1 MHFAKIA
8 WKGDPMSLPSSPT
21 LPKDAIGPEF
31 AQGTKTYEKPAPIEG
46 VRVHRLTRFVDD
58 RGFFQEIYR
67 KKDDH
72 PGSEALAAYFADV
85 PVAQI
90 NFTIVDAENH
100 VKGLH
105 YHLKQQDIWFCPHP
119 YKAKFVLF
127 DVRKGSPTYLKTQV
141 IVAGGGQDLL
151 VRIPEGVA
159 HGYRP
164 LTNPCALF
172 YIVTR
177 TFDLADPDEWRIAW
191 DHPAVKDLWDVPN
204 G

>member
-1 MHFAKIA
+1 MNVRETPVLSA
-8 WKGDPMSLPSSPT
+8 
-21 LPKDAIGPEF
+21 DAVGEEF
-31 AQGTKTYEKPAPIEG
+31 RSGVKSYVKPGPIEG
-46 VRVHRLTRFVDD
+46 VKVFRATRFVDD

-67 KKDDH
+67 AKADH
-72 PGSEALAAYFADV
+72 PGSEALAEFWKDV
-85 PVAQI
+85 PVAQL

-105 YHLKQQDIWFCPHP
+105 YHLKQQDVWFCPHP
-119 YKAKFVLF
+119 YKAKFVLL
-127 DVRKGSPTYLKTQV
+127 DVRKGSPTYLRTQV
-141 IVAGGGQDLL
+141 LVAGDGQDLL

-172 YIVTR
+172 YVVTR
-177 TFDLADPDEWRIAW
+177 TFDVADPDEWRIPW
-191 DHPAVKDLWDVPN
+191 DHPLVRELWEIPN

>member
-1 MHFAKIA
+1 MTAAAIA
-8 WKGDPMSLPSSPT
+8 DEFRSGVKSYG
-21 LPKDAIGPEF
+21 PKT
-31 AQGTKTYEKPAPIEG
+31 QIEG
-46 VRVHRLTRFVDD
+46 VKVHRLPRLVDD

-67 KKDDH
+67 AKADH
-72 PGSEALAAYFADV
+72 PGSEALAEFFRDV

-90 NFTIVDAENH
+90 NFSIVNAEDH

-105 YHLKQQDIWFCPHP
+105 YHLKQQDVWYCPHP
-119 YKAKFVLF
+119 YKAKFVLL
-127 DVRKGSPTYLKTQV
+127 DVRKDSPTFGATQV
-141 IVAGGGQDLL
+141 LVAGDGQDLL

-164 LTNPCALF
+164 LTNPCALL
-172 YIVTR
+172 YVVTR
-177 TFDLADPDEWRIAW
+177 TFDVSDPDEWRIAW

>member
-1 MHFAKIA
+1 MTVSHPPALTPGDIA
-8 WKGDPMSLPSSPT
+8 DEFRSS
-21 LPKDAIGPEF
+21 A
-31 AQGTKTYEKPAPIEG
+31 KTYGAPTPLAG
-46 VRVHRLTRFVDD
+46 VKVHRLTRHVDD

-67 KKDDH
+67 AQADH
-72 PGSEALAAYFADV
+72 SGSEALAEFFRDV
-85 PVAQI
+85 AVGQI
-90 NFTIVDAENH
+90 NFTIVNAENH

-105 YHLKQQDIWFCPHP
+105 YHLKQQDVWYCPHP
-119 YKAKFVLF
+119 SKAKFVLF
-127 DVRKGSPTYLKTQV
+127 DVRKDSPTSGRTQV
-141 IVAGGGQDLL
+141 VVVGDGHDLL

-177 TFDLADPDEWRIAW
+177 TFDAKDPDEWRIPW
-191 DHPAVKDLWDVPN
+191 DHPSVKDLWDVPN

>member
-1 MHFAKIA
+1 
-8 WKGDPMSLPSSPT
+8 MSGKETPVLLPE
-21 LPKDAIGPEF
+21 AIGEEF
-31 AQGTKTYEKPAPIEG
+31 VTGVKSYAKPGPIDG
-46 VRVHRLTRFVDD
+46 VTVHRLQRFVDD

-67 KKDDH
+67 AKADH
-72 PGSEALAAYFADV
+72 SGSEPLAAFFRNV
-85 PVAQI
+85 PVAQM
-90 NFTIVDAENH
+90 NFTIVNAENH
-100 VKGLH
+100 IKGLH

-119 YKAKFVLF
+119 FKAKYVLL
-127 DVRKGSPTYLKTQV
+127 DVRKDSPTYLRTQV
-141 IVAGGGQDLL
+141 IVSGDGNDLL

-177 TFDLADPDEWRIAW
+177 TFDPADPDEWRIVW
-191 DHPAVKDLWDVPN
+191 DHPLVKDLWEIPN

>member
-1 MHFAKIA
+1 M
-8 WKGDPMSLPSSPT
+8 PP
-21 LPKDAIGPEF
+21 
-31 AQGTKTYEKPAPIEG
+31 TKTAELSAASIADEFRTGVKSYGPKTQIEG
-46 VRVHRLTRFVDD
+46 VRVHRLQRFVDD

-67 KKDDH
+67 AKADH
-72 PGSEALAAYFADV
+72 PGSEALADFFRDV

-90 NFTIVDAENH
+90 NFSVVNAEDH

-105 YHLKQQDIWFCPHP
+105 YHLKQQDVWYCPHP

-127 DVRKGSPTYLKTQV
+127 DVRKESPTFGATQV
-141 IVAGGGQDLL
+141 LVAGDGQDLL

-164 LTNPCALF
+164 LTNPCALL
-172 YIVTR
+172 YVVTR
-177 TFDLADPDEWRIAW
+177 TFDVNDPDEWRIAW

>member
-1 MHFAKIA
+1 MSNPATPVL
-8 WKGDPMSLPSSPT
+8 PME
-21 LPKDAIGPEF
+21 AIGREF
-31 AQGTKTYEKPAPIEG
+31 IQGTKSYEKPGPIAG
-46 VRVHRLTRFVDD
+46 VDVHRLARFVDD
-58 RGFFQEIYR
+58 RGFFQEVYR
-67 KKDDH
+67 AGTNH
-72 PGSEALAAYFADV
+72 PGSEGLARFFQGV

-90 NFTIVDAENH
+90 NFAIVNAEDH
-100 VKGLH
+100 IKGLH
-105 YHLKQQDIWFCPHP
+105 YHLKQQDVWFCPHP

-127 DVRKGSPTYLKTQV
+127 DVRKDSPTYLRTQV
-141 IVAGGGQDLL
+141 IVTGDGQDLL

-164 LTNPCALF
+164 LTNPCGLL

>member
-1 MHFAKIA
+1 MSNPAT
-8 WKGDPMSLPSSPT
+8 PMLPME
-21 LPKDAIGPEF
+21 AIGPEF
-31 AQGTKTYEKPAPIEG
+31 VQGTKSYLKPGSIAG
-46 VRVHRLTRFVDD
+46 VEAHRLTRFVDD
-58 RGFFQEIYR
+58 RGFFQEVYR
-67 KKDDH
+67 ARADH
-72 PGSEALAAYFADV
+72 IGSEPLAAFFHDL

-90 NFTIVDAENH
+90 NFTIVNAEDH

-105 YHLKQQDIWFCPHP
+105 FHLKQQDVWFCPHP

-127 DVRKGSPTYLKTQV
+127 DVRKDSPTYLRTQV
-141 IVAGGGQDLL
+141 LVAGDGQDLL

-164 LTNPCALF
+164 LTNPCGLF

-177 TFDLADPDEWRIAW
+177 TFDQADPDEWRIAW

>member
-1 MHFAKIA
+1 MTVSTT
-8 WKGDPMSLPSSPT
+8 PVLPAS
-21 LPKDAIGPEF
+21 AVAEEF
-31 AQGTKTYEKPAPIEG
+31 RTRTKTYGSKRTIEG
-46 VRVHRLTRFVDD
+46 VKVHRLARHVDD

-67 KKDDH
+67 AKADH
-72 PGSEALAAYFADV
+72 PGSEALAEFFRDV

-90 NFTIVDAENH
+90 NFTIVSAEDH

-105 YHLKQQDIWFCPHP
+105 YHLKQQDVWFCPHP

-127 DVRKGSPTYLKTQV
+127 DVRKDSPTFGATQV
-141 IVAGGGQDLL
+141 VVAGEGQDLL

-172 YIVTR
+172 YVVTR
-177 TFDLADPDEWRIAW
+177 TFDVNDPDEWRIAW

>member
-1 MHFAKIA
+1 MNEKATPILA
-8 WKGDPMSLPSSPT
+8 PE
-21 LPKDAIGPEF
+21 AIGEEF
-31 AQGTKTYEKPAPIEG
+31 RTGVKSYEKTGPIEG
-46 VRVHRLTRFVDD
+46 VKVHRLTRFVDD

-67 KKDDH
+67 AKADH
-72 PGSEALAAYFADV
+72 PGSEPLAEFFEGV
-85 PVAQI
+85 PVAQL

-105 YHLKQQDIWFCPHP
+105 YHLKQQDVWFCPHP
-119 YKAKFVLF
+119 YKAKFVLL
-127 DVRKGSPTYLKTQV
+127 DVRKASPTYMRTQV
-141 IVAGGGQDLL
+141 IVAGDGQDLL

-172 YIVTR
+172 YVVTR
-177 TFDLADPDEWRIAW
+177 TFDVKDPDEWRIPW
-191 DHPAVKDLWDVPN
+191 DHPLVKHLWEVPN